1 MDFHYASPPIA
12 RTGVSRALRW
22 RSFKAVRSSGDFVI
36 PTMLMCSLVWASDTV
51 PSHLYQLT
59 TETGMPHLEENLRY
73 SIIREERC
81 LAPKDVPSTFSLLR
95 HVALEGCKLRE
106 ETRRNDTVSYRLVCD
121 GGNATTGRATWV
133 SGEHQMRGRLDVKLG
148 GKNMTVYQRVTARPR
163 GKCVREPR

>member
-1 MDFHYASPPIA
+1 
-12 RTGVSRALRW
+12 
-22 RSFKAVRSSGDFVI
+22 
-36 PTMLMCSLVWASDTV
+36 MCSLVWASDTV

-73 SIIREERC
+73 STIREERC

-95 HVALEGCKLRE
+95 HAALEGCKLNE
-106 ETRRNDTVSYRLVCD
+106 ETRRDDTVSYRLVCE

-163 GKCVREPR
+163 GKCVREAG